1 MVSYSAF
8 AITLSAVVVVQYLAL
23 LIIALRRAGFDERQ
37 AERAKLPNPIA
48 IVKTHARFVEGP
60 VVTVLF
66 LVAILVGV
74 PSLLIGSAD
83 YSAVAGLAIASI
95 RGGLF
100 FLGWWLLGWYWRER
114 QTWM

>member
-1 MVSYSAF
+1 MISYQDF
-8 AITLSAVVVVQYLAL
+8 AVTLSIVVVVQYLLL
-23 LIIALRRAGFDERQ
+23 LIIAARRAGFDERQ
-37 AERAKLPNPIA
+37 AAKLPTPATI
-48 IVKTHARFVEGP
+48 IKVHARFVEGP

-74 PSLLIGSAD
+74 PSLVIGSAD
-83 YSAVAGLAIASI
+83 YAAVAGLAVASI

-100 FLGWWLLGWYWRER
+100 FLGWWLLAWYWRER